1 MRNDL
6 NESQYQEI
14 LRKKAIE
21 KALKDLKGVNSV
33 TISLNESKKGSV
45 DWNKA
50 TSELKTK
57 FEDTELIEK
66 TSGIGEKI
74 HQDLSKQSLDL
85 INKIYNN
92 WEAREDKESE
102 QRESLTTIVITI
114 LKWQVIL
121 NFVFLV
127 MLGIGFLKIDTT
139 IVVTYF
145 TAFVAELIGIVI
157 VVMKYFYNER
167 TIEPLKIIK
176 EVLASISNNNIEVI
190 RQSDDSERIEK
201 GSK

>member
-1 MRNDL
+1 MQNDL
-6 NESQYQEI
+6 NESQFHEI

-21 KALKDLKGVNSV
+21 KALKDLKGDNPGK
-33 TISLNESKKGSV
+33 ISLSVGKKGSI
-45 DWNKA
+45 DCNKT
-50 TSELKTK
+50 TSGLKSK

-92 WEAREDKESE
+92 WEAREVKESE

-121 NFVFLV
+121 NFVFFSYV
-127 MLGIGFLKIDTT
+127 RNRF
-139 IVVTYF
+139 
-145 TAFVAELIGIVI
+145 
-157 VVMKYFYNER
+157 
-167 TIEPLKIIK
+167 
-176 EVLASISNNNIEVI
+176 S
-190 RQSDDSERIEK
+190 
-201 GSK
+201 